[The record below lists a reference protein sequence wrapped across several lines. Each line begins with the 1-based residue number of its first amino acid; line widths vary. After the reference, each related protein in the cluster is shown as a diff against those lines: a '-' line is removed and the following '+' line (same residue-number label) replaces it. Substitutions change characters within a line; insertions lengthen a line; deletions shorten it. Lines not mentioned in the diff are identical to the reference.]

1 MTQPFEYIIEDF
13 EMFLDMTVS
22 YTYDKEEKRI
32 YLESVKLNHTVD
44 ILDLLSEYQVDEIC
58 NYMIDNYAFEE
69 SYPEE

>member
-22 YTYDKEEKRI
+22 YTYDEQEKRV
-32 YLESVKLNHTVD
+32 YLESVKLNHSVD
-44 ILDLLSEYQVDEIC
+44 ILDLLTETQKDEIVS
-58 NYMIDNYAFEE
+58 YMIDNYAFEE

>member
-32 YLESVKLNHTVD
+32 YLESVKLNHSVD
-44 ILDLLSEYQVDEIC
+44 ILDLLTETQKDEIV

>member
-22 YTYDKEEKRI
+22 YTYDEQEKRV
-32 YLESVKLNHTVD
+32 YLESVKLNHSVD
-44 ILDLLSEYQVDEIC
+44 ILDLLTETQKDEIV

>member
-1 MTQPFEYIIEDF
+1 MTLPYEYIIEDF

-22 YTYDKEEKRI
+22 YTYDEDEKRV
-32 YLESVKLNHTVD
+32 YLESVKLNHSVD
-44 ILDLLSEYQVDEIC
+44 ILDLLSEHQVDEIV

>member
-22 YTYDKEEKRI
+22 YTYDEQEKRV

-44 ILDLLSEYQVDEIC
+44 ILDLLTETQKDEIV